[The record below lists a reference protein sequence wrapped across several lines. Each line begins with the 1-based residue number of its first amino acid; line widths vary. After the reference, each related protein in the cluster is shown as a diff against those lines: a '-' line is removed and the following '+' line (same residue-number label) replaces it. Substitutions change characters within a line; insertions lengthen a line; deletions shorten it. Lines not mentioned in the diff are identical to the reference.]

1 MTNLHNKE
9 EIFEIINNKENPMHF
24 MVRMLERA
32 AIEEALYITR
42 GNQTN
47 AAILLGMG
55 RITLLLIISK
65 ISSLL
70 NRLVIGWLLCFDHG
84 FICKIKRS
92 TTCLAT
98 FIEMT

>member
-1 MTNLHNKE
+1 MTKLFNKE

-24 MVRMLERA
+24 MVRMLEKA

-55 RITLLLIISK
+55 RITFRARCVEFGLIKSK
-65 ISSLL
+65 RYE
-70 NRLVIGWLLCFDHG
+70 N
-84 FICKIKRS
+84 
-92 TTCLAT
+92 
-98 FIEMT
+98 

>member
-1 MTNLHNKE
+1 MTNLFNKE
-9 EIFEIINNKENPMHF
+9 EIFEIINSKENPMHF

-55 RITLLLIISK
+55 RITFRARCVEFGLIKSK
-65 ISSLL
+65 
-70 NRLVIGWLLCFDHG
+70 
-84 FICKIKRS
+84 KK
-92 TTCLAT
+92 
-98 FIEMT
+98 

>member
-1 MTNLHNKE
+1 MTKLLNKE

-24 MVRMLERA
+24 MIRMLEKA

-55 RITLLLIISK
+55 RTTFSARCVEFGLIK
-65 ISSLL
+65 
-70 NRLVIGWLLCFDHG
+70 G
-84 FICKIKRS
+84 KKK
-92 TTCLAT
+92 
-98 FIEMT
+98 

>member
-1 MTNLHNKE
+1 MTNLFNKE

-24 MVRMLERA
+24 MIRMLEKA

-55 RITLLLIISK
+55 RITFRARCVEFGLIKSK
-65 ISSLL
+65 
-70 NRLVIGWLLCFDHG
+70 RY
-84 FICKIKRS
+84 
-92 TTCLAT
+92 
-98 FIEMT
+98 EY

>member
-1 MTNLHNKE
+1 MTKLLNKE

-24 MVRMLERA
+24 MIRMLEKA

-55 RITLLLIISK
+55 RITFRARCVEFGLIKSK
-65 ISSLL
+65 RYE
-70 NRLVIGWLLCFDHG
+70 N
-84 FICKIKRS
+84 
-92 TTCLAT
+92 
-98 FIEMT
+98 